1 MDTPDPLVSLDMACQ
16 APIEMPP
23 TSTTQVLQTLT
34 RPELRSTDMS
44 VSTIVGTLDDDV
56 TFDAVGPA
64 AFSITLVVEG
74 AGYTLMDGCEPLDV
88 TSGKAIFF
96 WSDGLISGRDHIKGG
111 SPIETVEIRFHPD
124 YLSRTVGSM
133 TDAIRNAFAVDRSDP
148 HRNAFLLAIPL
159 SAELLVV
166 ARSMLGCT
174 IREKKLREVFMRGK
188 ALEALAVT
196 LELLSRTAPAAARL
210 SPREREKLDEA
221 RRLIELSFADP
232 WTIGALANAVGLSET
247 KLKLGFREVIGR
259 PVRAYLS
266 DVRMDNA
273 EQMLC
278 EGRSVTEVAL
288 ACGYVNLSHF
298 SKAFLRCKGVAP
310 HSLTLQR
317 RRG

>member
-1 MDTPDPLVSLDMACQ
+1 MDTLDSFVSLDMACQ

-23 TSTTQVLQTLT
+23 TSTTQVLQTLI

-44 VSTIVGTLDDDV
+44 VSTIVGTLGDDI
-56 TFDAVGPA
+56 TFDASGPA

-74 AGYTLMDGCEPLDV
+74 SGYTLLDGCERLDV

-96 WSDGLISGRDHIKGG
+96 WSDGLISGRDHIRGG
-111 SPIETVEIRFHPD
+111 NPIETVEIRFHPD

-148 HRNAFLLAIPL
+148 GRNAFLLAIPL
-159 SAELLVV
+159 SAELLDV
-166 ARSMLGCT
+166 ARSILGCA
-174 IREKKLREVFMRGK
+174 IQEKKLREIFMRGK
-188 ALEALAVT
+188 ALEVLAVT
-196 LELLSRTAPAAARL
+196 LELLSRTSPAATRL
-210 SPREREKLDEA
+210 SSREREKLEEA
-221 RRLIELSFADP
+221 RRLIELSFAEP
-232 WTIGALANAVGLSET
+232 WTIGRLAGAVGLSET

-259 PVRAYLS
+259 PVRAYLR

-273 EQMLC
+273 ERMLGD
-278 EGRSVTEVAL
+278 GRSVTEAAL
-288 ACGYVNLSHF
+288 ECGYGNLSHF
-298 SKAFLRCKGVAP
+298 SKAFLRRKGVAP